1 MSRSNSVSVSF
12 DDFLKKK
19 DDPYPLD
26 YREVI
31 VVRDRKLSFVDIC
44 NAVLRFSDDMRFYLA
59 CVIKGFLKFETEEG
73 TLFVLSIPNITL
85 REDEEVWFSR
95 LLEQLSLQGAGH
107 VVEKVSSWYKV
118 REGYTYLTVSKSPK
132 FDYSMS
138 VKVGENGWCE
148 LIVSANVRYHYYLSE
163 SDTQGEID
171 RSLYEDTKIAFR
183 EFSQTFEDLGFLKK
197 LEKKGIFFVS
207 NEQYSSHRGG
217 IYADR

>member
-44 NAVLRFSDDMRFYLA
+44 NAVLRFRDDMKFYLT
-59 CVIKGFLKFETEEG
+59 CVIKRFMKFETEEG
-73 TLFVLSIPNITL
+73 TLFVLSFPNITL

-95 LLEQLSLQGAGH
+95 MLEQLSPQGAGH
-107 VVEKVSSWYKV
+107 IVEKVSSWF
-118 REGYTYLTVSKSPK
+118 RISEGYTYLTISKSPK
-132 FDYSMS
+132 IDYSMS
-138 VKVGENGWCE
+138 VEVGENGWCE
-148 LIVSANVRYHYYLSE
+148 LVVSANVRYHYYLSE
-163 SDTQGEID
+163 SESQGEIA
-171 RSLYEDTKIAFR
+171 RSLYEETKIAFH

-197 LEKKGIFFVS
+197 LEENGIFFVS
-207 NEQYSSHRGG
+207 NEQYSAHRGG
-217 IYADR
+217 IYAEK